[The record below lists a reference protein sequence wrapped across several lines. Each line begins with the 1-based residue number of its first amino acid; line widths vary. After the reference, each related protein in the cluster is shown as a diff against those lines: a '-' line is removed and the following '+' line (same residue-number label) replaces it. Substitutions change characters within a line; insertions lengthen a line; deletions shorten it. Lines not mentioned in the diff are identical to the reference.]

1 MESAVSQNMINLTL
15 TDAQL
20 EAVDQALTDLEA
32 QLVDL
37 IAMYA
42 EQRRKL
48 ARMGDKSEAF
58 CRQTLSVLSQN
69 PQVVPPSLKLAEAQA
84 DLAALDK
91 LRPRLQRLQRLA
103 ERGADSETALGSDVM
118 RCALDG
124 YALWKVSGRN
134 QGLEGLRTELGTR
147 FAQAARSG
155 EETPAAA

>member
-37 IAMYA
+37 IAMSA

-84 DLAALDK
+84 DLVALDK

-103 ERGADSETALGSDVM
+103 ERGADSETALGGDVM

-124 YALWKVSGRN
+124 YALLKVAGRN
-134 QGLEGLRTELGTR
+134 QGLEGLRKELGTR
-147 FAQAARSG
+147 FAKAARGG